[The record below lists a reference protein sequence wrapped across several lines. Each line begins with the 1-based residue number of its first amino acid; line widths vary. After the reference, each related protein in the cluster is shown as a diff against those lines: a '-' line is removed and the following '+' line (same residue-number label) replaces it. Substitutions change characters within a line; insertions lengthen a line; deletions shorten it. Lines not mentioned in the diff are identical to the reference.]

1 LRTERAAPA
10 HTGCA
15 QAEGHRRQ
23 AATLRNRIASAT
35 HFRGRGSYAGTAAR
49 QVASRHKAAYAQV
62 KRTLAEAIATAE
74 SQTGGSAVEAKLEQ
88 EHGTLAFEVE
98 ILKDGAFQKLVLDAK
113 TGQVLKSNL
122 ADRGDDEED
131 GEQNDD

>member
-1 LRTERAAPA
+1 MNPRKMVVTVLSVLIAGGAA
-10 HTGCA
+10 
-15 QAEGHRRQ
+15 
-23 AATLRNRIASAT
+23 AALARESS
-35 HFRGRGSYAGTAAR
+35 GSRKDTDEL
-49 QVASRHKAAYAQV
+49 AAYAQV

-74 SQTGGSAVEAKLEQ
+74 SQTGGKAVEAKLEQ
-88 EHGTLAFEVE
+88 ENGTLAFEVE

>member
-1 LRTERAAPA
+1 MNPRKIVVTALSVLIA
-10 HTGCA
+10 G
-15 QAEGHRRQ
+15 G
-23 AATLRNRIASAT
+23 AATAFARESRNSKKT
-35 HFRGRGSYAGTAAR
+35 DE
-49 QVASRHKAAYAQV
+49 VAAYAQV

-74 SQTGGSAVEAKLEQ
+74 GQTGGRAVEAKLEQ

-98 ILKDGAFQKLVLDAK
+98 ILKDGAFQKVVLDAK
-113 TGQVLKSNL
+113 TGQVLKSAL